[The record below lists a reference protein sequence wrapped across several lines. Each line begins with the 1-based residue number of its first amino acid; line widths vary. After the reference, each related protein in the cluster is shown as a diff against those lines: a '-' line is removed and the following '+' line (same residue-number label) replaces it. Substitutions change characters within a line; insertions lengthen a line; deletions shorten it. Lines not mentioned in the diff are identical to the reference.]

1 MKLGY
6 TLAVVRTPDMEIFF
20 ILLPNAHSIPLT
32 TYLDT
37 VFGKH
42 RHIVNVSELSESK
55 RADYRTTM
63 VDLFVF
69 SGHDV
74 TSAFKGSGKV
84 GPLKK

>member
-1 MKLGY
+1 ML
-6 TLAVVRTPDMEIFF
+6 TPF
-20 ILLPNAHSIPLT
+20 T

-42 RHIVNVSELSESK
+42 CQIVNVSELSESK
-55 RADYRTTM
+55 GADNCTTM
-63 VDLFVF
+63 VSLFVF
-69 SGHDV
+69 SGHDA